1 MSSQTRSARH
11 GWRTGVWL
19 AVWTGAFVA
28 THVPAPAVRLPVDV
42 RDVWLHFVGFVV
54 LGVVTIWRIAG
65 GGARIGLRTAAGWFL
80 GLVAYG
86 LFDEVTQELVGRTF
100 QWTDWA
106 ADGAGAAVGVLTAVV
121 WSRWRRRSG
130 S

>member
-11 GWRTGVWL
+11 RWRTGVWL
-19 AVWTGAFVA
+19 AVWAGAFVA
-28 THVPAPAVRLPVDV
+28 THVPPPAGPLPIVV

-54 LGVVTIWRIAG
+54 LGMVTIWRIAG
-65 GGARIGLRTAAGWFL
+65 GGARISVRAAGGWFL

-86 LFDEVTQELVGRTF
+86 LFDEVSQELVGRTF

-106 ADGAGAAVGVLTAVV
+106 ADGAGAAVGVLAAVV
-121 WSRWRRRSG
+121 WSRWTRGSG